1 MLWQILKKLDFKQLF
16 GLFWLFLKNPIYAFP
31 TIFATKRCMNIAY
44 QEYGSKHHLSNKAN
58 AFRHALWAILIIQKC
73 LKWHNNEEKARA
85 WAKTFTDW
93 HENFSP
99 NEALERTMDLHN
111 NQVGIVYFEEANGKN
126 ETEIISLLK
135 QKASKAAKIETV
147 EETDKFEKQLV
158 FIEE

>member
-16 GLFWLFLKNPIYAFP
+16 GLLGLFIKNPVYAVP
-31 TIFATKRCMNIAY
+31 TIFATRQCMNIAY

-58 AFRHALWAILIIQKC
+58 AFRHALWVILIIQKC
-73 LKWHNNEEKARA
+73 LKWKNNEKKAKA

-99 NEALERTMDLHN
+99 NKALERAMDLHN
-111 NQVGIVYFEEANGKN
+111 NQVGILYFEEIKGKN

-135 QKASKAAKIETV
+135 QKASEAAKIETV
-147 EETDKFEKQLV
+147 EETDSFEKQLV
-158 FIEE
+158 FIDE